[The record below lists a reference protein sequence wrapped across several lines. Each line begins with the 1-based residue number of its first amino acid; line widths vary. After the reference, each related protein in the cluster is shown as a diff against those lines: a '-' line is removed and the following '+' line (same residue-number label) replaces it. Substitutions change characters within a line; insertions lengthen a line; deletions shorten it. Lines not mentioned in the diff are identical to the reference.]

1 MEKLEARMLLASDW
15 QNPARSLDVN
25 NDGQVSSMDALWV
38 INKIATSDGSAAL
51 GPRANRLQSYYDT
64 SGDGK
69 LTTVDA
75 LRVLNGLGQS
85 GDGSISHLDPEGE
98 GDLAPAGFTSVMLM
112 TLPGDDDQLVD
123 LSAQFEFVRE
133 EFNEL
138 GFFIADDASGT
149 VSGLSP
155 EHAGYPDA
163 VFASAHRGVAFSK
176 FRAEPFTESNTFP
189 AGRHL
194 GVYVLQPA
202 DDLGDSDQHLRLL
215 TESIAT
221 DATSPQIGWEMHASR
236 WPGMIVGNRG
246 FDDVI
251 IDVQTQA
258 PYDSCSLF
266 VDDLT
271 GWRTSQSRGSDTG
284 RGSVVADQCTAVLT
298 EGDSFVTTLETTF
311 VVPTGANELSFTYSD
326 LEFDRADTQFINDA
340 FEVALV
346 DRFGNPLIAPYT
358 ATRDAFYNVTEELG
372 EVAGTAV
379 STQSVDGGT
388 KVTIDLS
395 DVIAGET
402 ASLIFRLANDDTD
415 TTTTVRIVDYVI
427 PGYTGDPADVS
438 PDSEAVAEFESQRAR
453 NLPAPLA
460 IVDNTVSADA
470 QKPPLVSEPVD
481 HPNTFVYTTA
491 DDFQAG
497 ELFNLQADQDAGS
510 IQLNASGGIEILPI
524 IWISNSGDGTVS
536 KFNTETGEELGRYR
550 TGANSAT
557 NPSRIAV
564 TGDGAAW
571 VANRGDNTSIPYN
584 AVKILHDGF
593 IDRNGNGVV
602 DTSFDANGDG
612 RISGDEMLPWDAN
625 GDGQPDDERIA
636 MTIHAGR
643 NRSNPEQW
651 NYGGGARGIAIDGN
665 GKLWVGLLNRNQYEV
680 FDEATGAFEKIVAVS
695 GSPYGSVIDSN
706 GILYS
711 TTANSRQLDRID
723 THTQSYL
730 GSIDIGQTM
739 YGITLDESG
748 VVWTSGWQGSYLTRY
763 DPATGE
769 IDHYNSATGESS
781 GGGVA
786 VDHNGDVWAAH
797 YDGTYLFKWE
807 FADDRRTLTQA
818 KTVETGAHA
827 LKGAAVDADGFFWTT
842 SLGSNTAIKVDPD
855 TDQVA
860 LSVPTGNSPYNY
872 SDSTGS
878 VRANLLREGTWSET
892 IDSGRTSTVWTT
904 ARAIADTPE
913 GSELTIRVRASD
925 DPDTLDSLPWTITE
939 SLATLQDVRGQF
951 LEVQLALQ
959 SSDPAV
965 DPSVIE
971 FAVDALPPPEITIVS
986 PSTDAS
992 IEPSTIVLSG
1002 IATAA
1007 TPFLNVDQQFANSI
1021 AYVTVNG
1028 KPVDAMDAGG
1038 TFYTHVDV
1046 ATGLN
1051 SYEVQAFD
1059 AYGQSRTVTV
1069 SVTGREPSGIELEQY
1084 SDITGSFSGVYG
1096 RTSFNE
1102 DQRYLYVDLAT
1113 RNDGVFESKVPL
1125 LVGVRNIS
1133 DPSVSVVDPDG
1144 YLNDGTP
1151 YFDFSGGVDDGTLEP
1166 NEVTASPTIAFEN
1179 PLKHQFDYELVFLG
1193 KLNEPPVITTIPA
1206 TEAPYDRTY
1215 RYDVDATDADG
1226 DTLVYDL
1233 TTAPGGMTIDPATGL
1248 ITWTPSQD
1256 DVGQHEIAI
1265 RVSDGNGGVATQR
1278 YTVTVSQA
1286 PPNRPPVITST
1297 PVTIASV
1304 AKALQRSPTP
1314 INLADWTQHDYDG
1327 GEVRDSRWEV
1337 LDDGYSVHQVI
1348 NSDAAVFVSNEE
1360 LGQSSIT
1367 GEFTVFDDLEGGD
1380 DDWVGFVFGYQDPQH
1395 FYLFDWRER
1404 SPALMTVKV
1413 VDSDSE
1419 VDNHDIGYQVH
1430 PDPTCIRTL
1439 YQNNVGYVDDVT
1451 YQFTLNFTPG
1461 RFAIEI
1467 SQGGVPVI
1475 EPIEIFDNTFS
1486 GGSFGFF
1493 NQSQADVLYRG
1504 FTKTAIAE
1512 TTYSYDVDAIDA
1524 DFDPVT
1530 YAIADGPEGMVI
1542 NPTSGLIT
1550 WGPTADQIGN
1560 HDVTVEVSD
1569 GNGGLAVQEFVV
1581 CVHPAPENHPPTIV
1595 SDPNTS
1601 YGVAGFNNPASGNT
1615 NPTQLSVP
1623 LEIGG
1628 TVQSNISLTLPDSGG
1643 DLGTA
1648 DIVFVVDESGSM
1660 AGEQAW
1666 LGDIISSLD
1675 QSLVGAGLTNNRY
1688 GLVGFANSARVRQ
1701 SGSDRWMSATDFA
1714 TATNSLSTSRSG
1726 AEDGYDGIDYTL
1738 NNYSFRDD
1746 ASRVVIL
1753 VTDEERTTVNRSVS
1767 FTSIADRLE
1776 NENILFSIVAN
1787 ARMEDSND
1795 ALAFG
1800 VAADGT
1806 AYVSDGGS
1814 GFTVSDGGG
1823 YVRSEPVGRGDV
1835 ANIRTEYVDLAWGV
1849 GGITWDLNFL
1859 RSDAAAAEAFTNVF
1873 SDILGESII
1882 RNIPINVVAS
1892 NPDIGFV
1899 NLTGIQTDIAPGQT
1913 VSFDIQ
1919 FDTGTPSRFDLAF
1932 VNANTSEVLGAI
1944 PVNLGD
1950 VYEYQVVAVDP
1961 DNDDLSYRLAV
1972 APGGMTVDS
1981 AGRITWTP
1989 PADQN
1994 GAVDVTVTVSDG
2006 RGGVDDQ
2013 SFQIQVAEPGTG
2025 SIAGAVTSEPYAFT
2039 GITIGDVDGFGFE
2052 DPSALLSAQNTPVD
2066 TDGNGLLQDGEFL
2079 PDLNGNL
2086 DVATGS
2092 GDEFDNRDLAELS
2105 GASIGGFGFVDRG
2118 SSGSQWTD
2126 IALSTGYLGSNFPD
2140 PGGADIPNEP
2150 DFEFRFEVP
2159 KDSVAEGTELF
2170 VNVLFGDY
2178 DVVPA
2183 SIEVIANDGSG
2194 AAGET
2199 ISIPLSIQPTNENGL
2214 IQSASASLRFDQVF
2228 NDLGSAWNGYLDVR
2242 FVASQEPYTAFDY
2255 VELGLESITQQPDPS
2270 EVSLP
2275 GWTVFIDS
2283 NRNTVLDPGERFTQT
2298 DSDGHYEFENL
2309 AAGDYSIR
2317 QVVQQGWSPSFPTD
2331 NVYTVRLNSG
2341 QSATN
2346 VSFVNADVSGGLN
2359 QRPVIIS
2366 SAMTEITLGELYRYN
2381 AVASDPEN
2389 DALEYR
2395 LPLAPDGMTIHPELG
2410 SIAWLPTEAQLGS
2423 HNVLV
2428 QVSDGRGGSTVQS
2441 FQVRVTAANVAPTI
2455 TSTPAVMATAGNP
2468 FTHRLRAQDA
2478 DGDQVTWRL
2487 SDTAPDGITI
2497 SSVEL
2502 TNSGGQLVDAYH
2514 ELVWNV
2520 PETAAGS
2527 EVTFSIIAEDGRGGS
2542 DLQHW
2547 TLSITDASAVNRI
2560 PVIHSSPR
2568 PTARFGLD
2576 WTYDL
2581 QASDPDG
2588 DTLTYQLIDPPGGM
2602 QVTPD
2607 GIVRWTPSS
2616 SAATDNAIEIE
2627 VSDGRGG
2634 VATQMFDLVVASVD
2648 INQPPE
2654 ITSVPPTHSVSD
2666 RDYRYDA
2673 VARDPDGDPVSWEL
2687 TVAPRGMSIDP
2698 YTGVVR
2704 WTPDESQIGSHFV
2717 EITATDV
2724 LVGQATQRFSI
2735 DVGCNNV
2742 APAIVS
2748 IPPTVGYSDRVY
2760 LYAVRG
2766 DDLENDALT
2775 WKLLEAPDGM
2785 EINETTGLIRWT
2797 PTAAQVDSHDV
2808 LVEVSDG
2815 LDTGTQA
2822 YTIVVKSSDELLVPG
2837 DPSKGTVGNRAPI
2850 ITSTPGFAAEA
2861 GTLYTYQVRGVDP
2874 DGDAVAFSIA
2884 GDLPATMTIDD
2895 AGLITWTPSEQDPSP
2910 TVVVIATD
2918 DHGATSTQ
2926 TYLLSVAVNSAPQ
2939 INSTPIDSVVR
2950 GATYRYTVRASD
2962 PDGDP
2967 LTYRL
2972 NEDAPDRMTIDRFG
2986 RIIWQTVDFAEDAA
3000 NVTVTVSDD
3009 RGQSAS
3015 DTWQITLLDDTI
3027 PPQVSF
3033 TVISGDRTFQGNGQV
3048 DQGSSYTVRVLAS
3061 DNVGV
3066 VDVGL
3071 IVDGAMVTLDDT
3083 GAIVLTGQT
3092 AGVVALEAFA
3102 TDAAGLRG
3110 QSDGTVTVVDPSRPN
3125 QPVDP
3130 NNPGTVIPPD
3140 LPPHPGFDP
3149 TDNQPPQVVITSPQ
3163 VGDNVMGLVSIEGTV
3178 DDPEDN
3184 LWYYRVF
3191 YARAD
3196 KVSLTGI
3203 NLSDPDWVMIN
3214 EGTEEVHDGQLGV
3227 FDSSAVSK
3235 DGYAIVVAAYDVNG
3249 RGYVQPT
3256 LVNVEGNLQLGNFRL
3271 EFTDLSIPLAGIPIS
3286 VTRVYDTLNAGDE
3299 GDFGYGWSL
3308 GVQDARIFEAGAVGT
3323 GGAFN
3328 GGNDKF
3334 VAGKTKVYLTNPDGQ
3349 RVGFTYDVTDI
3360 RGSFFGSTGRPVFT
3374 PDPGVYDTLTIDQ
3387 KTVAVGGIV
3396 GALAGG
3402 INPDTYTL
3410 TTKEGLKYRYNQ
3422 FDGLQT
3428 ITDLNGNTVT
3438 FSDDGISHSSGT
3450 SVDFVRDAKGRIT
3463 EVVQPSGDTLV
3474 YQYDVGGD
3482 LRSFTDL
3489 AGLTTSY
3496 TYRDTPAH
3504 YLDQAFDPQGD
3515 AVLTAVYEQNPDT
3528 RQYEF
3533 KGVVDAAGNRIDDRE
3548 FDVASNSAVVRDANG
3563 NPTELTYDDRGNV
3576 LEEKDPLGGVTYREY
3591 GDPNNPDLE
3600 TRIIDRLGFVTE
3612 RDYDRRGNVLQITE
3626 LGTESDPF
3634 TEPIVTAFTYD
3645 GGNRVKSIQN
3655 SNGATT
3661 VFGYDNRGNLNSI
3674 TNANGNASGF
3684 TYDSQGRRETF
3695 TDFNGNT
3702 TNFDY
3707 TDACPCGSPSRIT
3720 YADGTYQSF
3729 EYNRFGQVTREA
3741 SYEADG
3747 TLVEQRETKY
3757 DSAGRVTEE
3766 TTGVAGDPNHPPT
3779 IVRRF
3784 YDDQLL
3790 DWEIIVSP
3798 ESIDAN
3804 GKLIESPAAPIDDR
3818 FSRITDYDYDQNDRL
3833 IRQTDAEG
3841 GVVQY
3846 RYDAQGNRVLLQDPV
3861 GNITTWVYDELNRV
3875 VEERDPF
3882 YWVDLVGADASMQ
3895 SLSNDELLER
3905 IAPVDPVSPANPS
3918 DPRDPLYDDSSGAD
3932 CESNTAA
3939 DHVRLTCYDAE
3950 GNQSKTIDRNAR
3962 RREFEYDHASRLVEE
3977 RWYNDPDHATAPN
3990 ALVETIQFT
3999 YDVLGNMLT
4008 ASDSNSR
4015 YLHTYDELNRLTS
4028 VDNNPLGD
4036 RDVPRV
4042 ILNYEYDAQ
4051 GNLTK
4056 TYDDAGVTVKSE
4068 YDSRNR
4074 LWIREWYD
4082 ADVPAGE
4089 APDVDPARVDFFYN
4103 AAGREKEVRR
4113 YSDLDANTL
4122 VGRTERTYDTTGRSD
4137 ELIHRNAVD
4146 EVLAG
4151 YDYDYDFSGL
4161 LTAEERTH
4169 QDSQYA
4175 QSITYGYDL
4184 TGQLTDAIFSGQADE
4199 HYTYDA
4205 NGNRLT
4211 SRIGEPG
4218 NYVEQTYSPA
4228 GPANQLRSD
4237 GVYEY
4242 FYDGEGNQIKRVHLT
4257 TGETRTFHY
4266 DHHNRLIRV
4275 DDWSSD
4281 PGDPQNPTSGAVL
4294 TQSVEYTYD
4303 ALGRR
4308 IARDVDLDGNGM
4320 QLGDQEFYAYNGDNV
4335 WADFHDAGE
4344 ASMRYLFGQSIDKII
4359 CVFNTDL
4366 GATWHLS
4373 DSLGTITASTQSTG
4387 LLAYTSAL
4395 SVFGL
4400 AGAVTDETQT
4410 RYSFTGREYDN
4421 AAGVYYY
4428 RARAYSPDQG
4438 VFLSEDPLSFEAGD
4452 ANLYRYVYN
4461 TPTIFVDPTGQVSIV
4476 TQAAIGAGILSGVG
4490 AVKGY
4495 VACAVVRGEEVEV
4508 TKIASKFIVGFAI
4521 GFSVSR
4527 AFARV
4532 AISQL
4537 AIANYVTRP
4546 ATEGA
4551 FCAVVPAE
4559 YDPRHYFGDLLSG
4572 IV

>member
-1 MEKLEARMLLASDW
+1 MKSSRTRRKSNRNRHSLMEKLEARMLLASDW
-15 QNPARSLDVN
+15 QNPARPLDVN
-25 NDGQVSSMDALWV
+25 NDGQVSSMDALRV
-38 INKIATSDGSAAL
+38 INKIATSDGAGSL
-51 GPRANRLQSYYDT
+51 GSRSNRLQSFYDT

-75 LRVLNGLGQS
+75 LRVINGLGQS
-85 GDGSISHLDPEGE
+85 GDGSIAHLGPEAE
-98 GDLAPAGFTSVMLM
+98 GDVAPAGFTSVMLM
-112 TLPGDDDQLVD
+112 TLPGDDDQRVD
-123 LSAQFEFVRE
+123 LSAHFEFVRE

-149 VSGLSP
+149 VSGLPP
-155 EHAGYPDA
+155 EHADYPQA
-163 VFASAHRGVAFSK
+163 VFASAHRGVAYSK
-176 FRAEPFTESNTFP
+176 FRAEPFSESNTFP

-215 TESIAT
+215 TESSAI
-221 DATSPQIGWEMHASR
+221 DVSSPQIGWEMHASHL
-236 WPGMIVGNRG
+236 PGMMVGNRG

-258 PYDSCSLF
+258 PYDSCTLF

-271 GWRTSQSRGSDTG
+271 GWRTSQSGGSDTG
-284 RGSVVADQCTAVLT
+284 RGSVVADECTAVLS

-311 VVPTGANELSFTYSD
+311 VVPAGASELSFTYSD

-346 DRFGNPLIAPYT
+346 DRFGNPLVAPYT

-372 EVAGTAV
+372 AVAGSGV
-379 STQSVDGGT
+379 STEPVDGGT
-388 KVTIDLS
+388 KVTVDLS
-395 DVIAGET
+395 GVIAGET

-415 TTTTVRIVDYVI
+415 TTTTVRIIDYVI
-427 PGYTGDPADVS
+427 PGYTGDPVDVP
-438 PDSEAVAEFESQRAR
+438 PDSASVAEFESQRSRTA
-453 NLPAPLA
+453 PAPLA
-460 IVDNTVSADA
+460 IVDTTVSADA
-470 QKPPLVSEPVD
+470 QKPPLVSTPID
-481 HPNTFVYTTA
+481 YPKTFVYTTA

-497 ELFNLQADQDAGS
+497 ELFNLHADQAAGS

-643 NRSNPEQW
+643 NRSNPDQW

-739 YGITLDESG
+739 YGITLDENG

-807 FADDRRTLTQA
+807 FADDRRTLLQA
-818 KTVETGAHA
+818 KTVETGANG

-878 VRANLLREGTWSET
+878 VRANLLREGTWTET
-892 IDSGRTSTVWTT
+892 IDSGRSGTVWTT
-904 ARAIADTPE
+904 TRAIADTPE
-913 GSELTIRVRASD
+913 GSALTIRVRASD
-925 DPDTLDSLPWTITE
+925 DPGSIESLPWTTTE

-951 LEVQLALQ
+951 LEVQLTLQ

-971 FAVDALPPPEITIVS
+971 FAVDALAPPDITILT
-986 PSTDAS
+986 PSADAS

-1021 AYVTVNG
+1021 AFVTVNG
-1028 KPVDAMDAGG
+1028 KPVDALDAGG
-1038 TFYTHVDV
+1038 TFYAHVDV

-1051 SYEVQAFD
+1051 AYDVEAFD

-1069 SVTGREPSGIELEQY
+1069 SITGREPSGIELDRY

-1102 DQRYLYVDLAT
+1102 DQRHLYVDLAT
-1113 RNDGVFESKVPL
+1113 RNDGVFESEVPL

-1133 DPSVSVVDPDG
+1133 DPAVSVVDPDG
-1144 YLNDGTP
+1144 YLDDGTP
-1151 YFDFSGGVDDGTLEP
+1151 YFDFSDAVDDGTLEP
-1166 NEVTASPTIAFEN
+1166 NEVTASPTIAFGN

-1215 RYDVDATDADG
+1215 RYDVDAIDADG
-1226 DTLVYDL
+1226 DALTYTL
-1233 TTAPGGMTIDPATGL
+1233 TTAPEEMGIDSATGL
-1248 ITWTPSQD
+1248 ITWMPSQD
-1256 DVGQHEIAI
+1256 DIGQHDVAV
-1265 RVSDGNGGVATQR
+1265 RVSDGNGGVATQH

-1297 PVTIASV
+1297 PVTIAELGENPGINV
-1304 AKALQRSPTP
+1304 DLQENDKFFLLGGVSGQTVSTQF
-1314 INLADWTQHDYDG
+1314 DWTIRQAAFNNEFGVYRIDDAQGTVDG
-1327 GEVRDSRWEV
+1327 LLPGDPGYGAAALAADNSLVVFRSGLGAGAVSTVDLQTGQLYAAYIIQNGTTQQYRDGNR
-1337 LDDGYSVHQVI
+1337 
-1348 NSDAAVFVSNEE
+1348 AAFFSYE
-1360 LGQSSIT
+1360 QA
-1367 GEFTVFDDLEGGD
+1367 
-1380 DDWVGFVFGYQDPQH
+1380 H
-1395 FYLFDWRER
+1395 
-1404 SPALMTVKV
+1404 
-1413 VDSDSE
+1413 
-1419 VDNHDIGYQVH
+1419 
-1430 PDPTCIRTL
+1430 
-1439 YQNNVGYVDDVT
+1439 
-1451 YQFTLNFTPG
+1451 
-1461 RFAIEI
+1461 
-1467 SQGGVPVI
+1467 GGVDRLRATI
-1475 EPIEIFDNTFS
+1475 LSNGKTQFAWEDATDFDFT
-1486 GGSFGFF
+1486 
-1493 NQSQADVLYRG
+1493 DVVY
-1504 FTKTAIAE
+1504 TI
-1512 TTYSYDVDAIDA
+1512 TTDSLQLGLNDPYQYDVQAIDP
-1524 DFDPVT
+1524 DLDTLT
-1530 YAIADGPEGMVI
+1530 YALVESPDGMRI
-1542 NPTSGLIT
+1542 DSTNGLIR
-1550 WGPTADQIGN
+1550 WNPSADQIGN

-1569 GNGGLAVQEFVV
+1569 GNGGVAVQEFVV
-1581 CVHPAPENHPPTIV
+1581 CVHPDPENHPPTIV

-1601 YGVAGFNNPASGNT
+1601 YGIAGVNNPASGNIS
-1615 NPTQLSVP
+1615 PTQLSVP

-1666 LGDIISSLD
+1666 LGDIIASLD

-1688 GLVGFANSARVRQ
+1688 GLVGFANTARVRQ

-1726 AEDGYDGIDYTL
+1726 AEDGYDGIEYTL
-1738 NNYSFRDD
+1738 NNYSFRDE

-1753 VTDEERTTVNRSVS
+1753 VTDEERTTVNGSVS
-1767 FTSIADRLE
+1767 FNSIADRLE
-1776 NENILFSIVAN
+1776 NESILFSIVAN

-1814 GFTVSDGGG
+1814 GFTASDGGQ

-1849 GGITWDLNFL
+1849 DGITWDLNFL

-1873 SDILGESII
+1873 SDVLGESII

-1892 NPDIGFV
+1892 DPDVGFV
-1899 NLTGIQTDIAPGQT
+1899 NLTGIQTDIATGQT

-1919 FDTGTPSRFDLAF
+1919 FESGTPSRFDLAF
-1932 VNANTSEVLGAI
+1932 VNANTNEVLGSI

-1961 DNDDLSYRLAV
+1961 DNDELTYRLPV
-1972 APGGMTVDS
+1972 APDGMAVDS

-1989 PADQN
+1989 SVDQS
-1994 GAVDVTVTVSDG
+1994 GVVDVKVAVSDG
-2006 RGGVDDQ
+2006 RGGMDAQ
-2013 SFQIQVAEPGTG
+2013 SFQIQLAEPGTA
-2025 SIAGAVTSEPYAFT
+2025 SIAGNVTSEPYAFT
-2039 GITIGDVDGFGFE
+2039 GITIGDVDGFGFD

-2066 TDGNGLLQDGEFL
+2066 IDGNGLLQDGEFL

-2126 IALSTGYLGSNFPD
+2126 IALSTSDQGTNFPD
-2140 PGGADIPNEP
+2140 PSGPEIPNEP
-2150 DFEFRFEVP
+2150 NFEFRFEVP

-2170 VNVLFGDY
+2170 VNVVFGDY

-2199 ISIPLSIQPTNENGL
+2199 ISIPLSIQPANENGL
-2214 IQSASASLRFDQVF
+2214 IQSTSASLNFDQVF
-2228 NDLGSAWNGYLDVR
+2228 NDLGTAWNGYLDVR

-2275 GWTVFIDS
+2275 GWIVFIDS
-2283 NRNTVLDPGERFTQT
+2283 NDNMVLDPGERFTET
-2298 DSDGHYEFENL
+2298 DSEGHFEFQNL
-2309 AAGDYSIR
+2309 AGGDYSVR
-2317 QVVQQGWSPSFPTD
+2317 QVVQQGWSPSFPVD
-2331 NVYTVRLNSG
+2331 NGYTIRLNPG

-2346 VSFVNADVSGGLN
+2346 VSFVNSDVSGGEN
-2359 QRPVIIS
+2359 QRPVITG
-2366 SAMTEITLGELYRYN
+2366 SAMTETTLGDLYRYDV
-2381 AVASDPEN
+2381 VATDHEN
-2389 DALEYR
+2389 DGLEFR
-2395 LPLAPDGMTIHPELG
+2395 LPLAPDGMTIHPDLG
-2410 SIAWLPTEAQLGS
+2410 SIAWLPTEDQLGG
-2423 HNVLV
+2423 HNVV
-2428 QVSDGRGGSTVQS
+2428 MQVSDGRGGLAVQS
-2441 FQVRVTAANVAPTI
+2441 FQVVVTAPNVAPTI
-2455 TSTPAVMATAGNP
+2455 TSAPAVMAIAGNS

-2497 SSVEL
+2497 SRVEL
-2502 TNSGGQLVDAYH
+2502 MNSDDQLVDAYH
-2514 ELVWNV
+2514 ELVWDV
-2520 PETAAGS
+2520 PESSAGS
-2527 EVTFSIIAEDGRGGS
+2527 EVSFSIIAEDGRGGS
-2542 DLQHW
+2542 DSQDW
-2547 TLSITDASAVNRI
+2547 TLDIADASAVNRI

-2588 DTLTYQLIDPPGGM
+2588 DTLTYQLIDPPTGM
-2602 QVTPD
+2602 QITD
-2607 GIVRWTPSS
+2607 GGILRWTPSPTAAS
-2616 SAATDNAIEIE
+2616 SNAIEIQ

-2634 VATQMFDLVVASVD
+2634 VATQSFDLSVASVD
-2648 INQPPE
+2648 INQLPE
-2654 ITSVPPTHSVSD
+2654 IISVPPTHWVSG

-2717 EITATDV
+2717 EVTATDV
-2724 LVGQATQRFSI
+2724 LVGQATQRFGI

-2766 DDLENDALT
+2766 DDLENDPLT

-2850 ITSTPGFAAEA
+2850 ITSTPIFAAEA

-2874 DGDAVAFSIA
+2874 DGDAVTFSIA
-2884 GDLPATMTIDD
+2884 GDLPATLTIDD
-2895 AGLITWTPSEQDPSP
+2895 AGLITWTPAEQDPSP
-2910 TVVVIATD
+2910 TVIVTATD

-2962 PDGDP
+2962 PEGDP

-2972 NEDAPDRMTIDRFG
+2972 NDDAPDGMTIDRFG
-2986 RIIWQTVDFAEDAA
+2986 RIIWQTDGFSEDAA
-3000 NVTVTVSDD
+3000 DVTVTVADN

-3033 TVISGDRTFQGNGQV
+3033 TIISGDRTFQGDGQV

-3083 GAIVLTGQT
+3083 GAVVLTGQT
-3092 AGVVALEAFA
+3092 AGAVALEAFA
-3102 TDAAGLRG
+3102 SDTAGLRG
-3110 QSDGTVTVVDPSRPN
+3110 ESDGTVTIVDPSRPN

-3130 NNPGTVIPPD
+3130 NNPNDPGTVIPPD

-3149 TDNQPPQVVITSPQ
+3149 TDNQPPEVVITSPE
-3163 VGDNVMGLVSIEGTV
+3163 VGENVMGLVTIEGTV

-3214 EGTEEVHDGQLGV
+3214 EGTEEVHAGQLAV

-3271 EFTDLSIPLAGIPIS
+3271 EFTDLSIPLVGIPIN

-3323 GGAFN
+3323 GGALSF
-3328 GGNDKF
+3328 GNDKF

-3438 FSDDGISHSSGT
+3438 FSDDGISHSSGA
-3450 SVDFVRDAKGRIT
+3450 SVKFVRDAKGRIT
-3463 EVVQPSGDTLV
+3463 EVVQPSGDKVV

-3482 LRSFTDL
+3482 LRSLTDL

-3496 TYRDTPAH
+3496 TYRDHPAH
-3504 YLDQAFDPQGD
+3504 YLDQGFDPQGD
-3515 AVLTAVYEQNPDT
+3515 AVLTVVYEQHPDS
-3528 RQYEF
+3528 RQWEF
-3533 KGVVDAAGNRIDDRE
+3533 KGVVDATGNRIDDRDV
-3548 FDVASNSAVVRDANG
+3548 DVASNSALVRDANG
-3563 NPTELTYDDRGNV
+3563 NPTKLTYDDRGNV
-3576 LEEKDPLGGVTYREY
+3576 VEEKDPLGAVTYREY
-3591 GDPNNPDLE
+3591 GDPHNPDLE
-3600 TRIIDRLGFVTE
+3600 TRIIDRLGFVSE
-3612 RDYDRRGNVLQITE
+3612 REYDNRGNILRVIE
-3626 LGTESDPF
+3626 LGTESEPF
-3634 TEPIVTAFTYD
+3634 AEPVLTTFTYDSGNRVNSVQDASGATTAFSYDARGNLMRIVNAEGNSSAFTYD
-3645 GGNRVKSIQN
+3645 GR
-3655 SNGATT
+3655 
-3661 VFGYDNRGNLNSI
+3661 
-3674 TNANGNASGF
+3674 
-3684 TYDSQGRRETF
+3684 GRRTTF

-3702 TNFDY
+3702 TTFDY
-3707 TDACPCGSPSRIT
+3707 TAACPCGSPSRIT
-3720 YADGTYQSF
+3720 YADGSYETF
-3729 EYNRFGQVTREA
+3729 RYNRFGLVTREA

-3747 TLVEQRETKY
+3747 TLVEQMETKY

-3779 IVRRF
+3779 IVRKF

-3804 GKLIESPAAPIDDR
+3804 GNLTESPATPIDDR
-3818 FSRITDYDYDQNDRL
+3818 FSRITDYGYDQNDRL

-3882 YWVDLVGADASMQ
+3882 YWVDLVGADASLQ
-3895 SLSNDELLER
+3895 SLSNDELLEQ

-3918 DPRDPLYDDSSGAD
+3918 DPRDPLYDDPSGAD
-3932 CESNTAA
+3932 CHTNTAA

-3962 RREFEYDHASRLVEE
+3962 RREFEYDHAGRLVEE
-3977 RWYNDPDHATAPN
+3977 RWYNAPDHATDPN
-3990 ALVETIQFT
+3990 ASVETIQFT

-4028 VDNNPLGD
+4028 VDNNPIGD

-4082 ADVPAGE
+4082 ADVPVGE
-4089 APDVDPARVDFFYN
+4089 TPDVDPARVDFFYN

-4122 VGRTERTYDTTGRSD
+4122 IGRTERTYDTAGRSD

-4146 EVLAG
+4146 ELLAG
-4151 YDYDYDFSGL
+4151 YDYDYDFGGL

-4169 QDSQYA
+4169 QDPQYA

-4211 SRIGEPG
+4211 SRVGEPG

-4242 FYDGEGNQIKRVHLT
+4242 FYDGEGNQIKRVHRT

-4266 DHHNRLIRV
+4266 DHHNRLVRV

-4281 PGDPQNPTSGAVL
+4281 PGELQNPTSGAIL
-4294 TQSVEYTYD
+4294 TQSVRYTYD
-4303 ALGRR
+4303 VHGRK
-4308 IARDVDLDGNGM
+4308 IADHADGDGEN
-4320 QLGDQEFYAYNGDNV
+4320 
-4335 WADFHDAGE
+4335 AGVAE
-4344 ASMRYLFGQSIDKII
+4344 QTFF
-4359 CVFNTDL
+4359 V
-4366 GATWHLS
+4366 LS
-4373 DSLGTITASTQSTG
+4373 DSNVWTDLRQTGERIGTYLFRDEMDQN
-4387 LLAYTSAL
+4387 LARYRSGEGTSWYLADHL
-4395 SVFGL
+4395 RSIRDINGAGIGSQNRSEFGVFGSL
-4400 AGAVTDETQT
+4400 LT
-4410 RYSFTGREYDN
+4410 RTNPDIADRYNFTGRELDFSTNDYFF
-4421 AAGVYYY
+4421 
-4428 RARAYSPDQG
+4428 RARFMSPLTG
-4438 VFLSEDPLSFEAGD
+4438 RFLQQDPLGIDSEDVNF
-4452 ANLYRYVYN
+4452 YRYALN
-4461 TPTIFVDPTGQVSIV
+4461 APTFATDATGLTTIIEYKI
-4476 TQAAIGAGILSGVG
+4476 TLGNRTFGIALHGGHHYWTVLGRQLWCIHLQFLFHTHGVG
-4490 AVKGY
+4490 A
-4495 VACAVVRGEEVEV
+4495 ARIQIPLPWCRG
-4508 TKIASKFIVGFAI
+4508 
-4521 GFSVSR
+4521 
-4527 AFARV
+4527 
-4532 AISQL
+4532 
-4537 AIANYVTRP
+4537 TR
-4546 ATEGA
+4546 
-4551 FCAVVPAE
+4551 F
-4559 YDPRHYFGDLLSG
+4559 PRF
-4572 IV
+4572 